1 MDFKRIRN
9 TYQSQIINSKE
20 KARIQ
25 AGTDVNLFFLVILFS
40 LLIFKY
46 FISLFIFDTESERAY
61 KQGERQAEGEG
72 EADSPQSREPE
83 VGVGSAGSHD
93 PEIMTGAKGLSH
105 PRALFAGYNT
115 E

>member
-1 MDFKRIRN
+1 MTERERE
-9 TYQSQIINSKE
+9 KE
-20 KARIQ
+20 GRRTH
-25 AGTDVNLFFLVILFS
+25 AGTV
-40 LLIFKY
+40 
-46 FISLFIFDTESERAY
+46 
-61 KQGERQAEGEG
+61 GEG